1 MNAAPAK
8 KAWAIMASKTSP
20 VEPPEATTETVI
32 DMAELG
38 KRLAA
43 RRKAANIPH
52 LPRNAGTDRTP
63 SKQALL
69 DEIAKLGAKW

>member
-1 MNAAPAK
+1 M
-8 KAWAIMASKTSP
+8 
-20 VEPPEATTETVI
+20 

-38 KRLAA
+38 ARLAA

-52 LPRNAGTDRTP
+52 MPRNAGAYRRP

-69 DEIAKLGAKW
+69 DEIAKAGADW